1 MNEALARAT
10 TAFSGK
16 SARIAFLLLA
26 ALLAAGTA
34 QAASRVPPYS
44 ASVCSSTEATPDQ
57 PSLIRRFI
65 PDATPTVF
73 TSCFK
78 VSPTGSDVLE
88 VDLPGNL
95 TVELLKDGSPIKPTA
110 SEIDTYLWSADKG
123 RLILPL
129 GVSACFEFRIEIA
142 SGPAF
147 VGLAI
152 RHPSYMK
159 IYYELTSLEGLSL
172 RYSLNIG
179 TKMEPEL
186 LSAEQKL
193 TDLTGG
199 L

>member
-10 TAFSGK
+10 VFSGK
-16 SARIAFLLLA
+16 NARIAFLLVA
-26 ALLAAGTA
+26 ALLAAGMA

-44 ASVCSSTEATPDQ
+44 ASVCLSPEPAPAP
-57 PSLIRRFI
+57 PSLIRHFM
-65 PDATPTVF
+65 PGATPAVF

-78 VSPTGSDVLE
+78 VSTTGFSVL
-88 VDLPGNL
+88 DANLPGNL
-95 TVELLKDGSPIKPTA
+95 TVELLKDGSPLKPTV
-110 SEIDTYLWSADKG
+110 SEIDTYLWHPDKG

-129 GVSACFEFRIEIA
+129 GVSACFEFHIEIA
-142 SGPAF
+142 SGPEF
-147 VGLAI
+147 IGLAI
-152 RHPSYMK
+152 RHPSNMK

-193 TDLTGG
+193 ADLTGS